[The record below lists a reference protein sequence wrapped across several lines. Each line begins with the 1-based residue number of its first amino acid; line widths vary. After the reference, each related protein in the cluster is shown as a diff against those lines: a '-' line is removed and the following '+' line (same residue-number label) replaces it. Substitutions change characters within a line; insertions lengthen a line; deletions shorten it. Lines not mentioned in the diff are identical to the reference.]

1 MSKEIHYCDVC
12 GVSSEEKRVN
22 FIKNANMY
30 LCRKHREQFM
40 KFGEF
45 KDSNPRGVFDPNE
58 VRILEDY
65 AEIDTYDS
73 SGNIVETFI
82 LDKDDV
88 EKLGDYKWR
97 TVYKNDKPYLF
108 TGNQKKEKIYF
119 HRLVM
124 NNPEIQVDHI
134 SGNTLDNRKENL
146 RMVSAQD
153 NMKNLKKKKDNTSG
167 IRGVSFSERDQ
178 QYKVDFTYEK
188 KRMYFKTFDTKAH
201 AVYLRYLLEKEFL
214 KDFRNTSNDEEYFSY
229 INSLSNIEKWQIET
243 YFKKRLNTLKGGV

>member
-1 MSKEIHYCDVC
+1 M
-12 GVSSEEKRVN
+12 
-22 FIKNANMY
+22 
-30 LCRKHREQFM
+30 
-40 KFGEF
+40 
-45 KDSNPRGVFDPNE
+45 
-58 VRILEDY
+58 
-65 AEIDTYDS
+65 
-73 SGNIVETFI
+73 
-82 LDKDDV
+82 DKDDV
-88 EKLGDYKWR
+88 EKLGKHKWR

-124 NNPEIQVDHI
+124 NNPETQVNHI
-134 SGNTLDNRKENL
+134 NGNTLDNRKENL
-146 RMVSAQD
+146 RTVSVQD
-153 NMKNLKKKKDNTSG
+153 NMKNLQKKKDNTSG

-229 INSLSNIEKWQIET
+229 INSLSNIEKRQVET
-243 YFKKRLNTLKGGV
+243 YFEKQLNTLKGGV